1 MNKGLFQIVK
11 SPYLTEKV
19 SDLKQESNQYAFKVD
34 IGATKH
40 EIKKA
45 VESYFS
51 VKVKNV
57 CTVNVKGKTKRSRY
71 RIKKRS
77 DWKKAYVSLS
87 DGQTIDVG
95 LE

>member
-34 IGATKH
+34 VSATKR

>member
-1 MNKGLFQIVK
+1 M
-11 SPYLTEKV
+11 EK
-19 SDLKQESNQYAFKVD
+19 
-34 IGATKH
+34 TKTL
-40 EIKKA
+40 
-45 VESYFS
+45 VFNFS